1 MEKNALQ
8 IFSNEEFGEIRSVE
22 INGTV
27 WFYGTDVA
35 KSLGYTN
42 PRDALLKHVWE
53 EDKNTVAICDG
64 IPGNPN
70 RVLVHYFPKLR
81 KAYDDT
87 VNQFINN
94 ALNM

>member
-1 MEKNALQ
+1 MEKNTLQ

-27 WFYGTDVA
+27 WFYGTDVVTQEMLYWNMYG
-35 KSLGYTN
+35 K
-42 PRDALLKHVWE
+42 KI
-53 EDKNTVAICDG
+53 KNTVAIRDG

-81 KAYDDT
+81 KVYDDT
-87 VNQFINN
+87 VNLFISN